1 MLPNVAPEVNPLHSD
16 STFHIFEER
25 NLNKLN
31 TGDIIL
37 CHSSGPN
44 GSRDHGLDGII
55 EWATHSPWEH
65 AGLIIRDPWWLSH
78 KGLFIFQSGDGPN
91 GYPDILNGNSKGVTL
106 NKLDDFL
113 RNRTYIFV
121 RTLENFP
128 FTESKKIQFQKTFE
142 ESHAKPYDRNLCSW
156 LGTGCGSFFGCRCCS
171 QISTPPTKK
180 TFWCSAL
187 VAFIYVQM
195 QLFDSKLDWSCQTPV
210 DLYKSDVKSPYK
222 LSPAWRLK

>member
-142 ESHAKPYDRNLCSW
+142 ESHA
-156 LGTGCGSFFGCRCCS
+156 
-171 QISTPPTKK
+171 
-180 TFWCSAL
+180 L
-187 VAFIYVQM
+187 VAQRGLWYLCVFVCVEGRTAANGLELLVPKTVM
-195 QLFDSKLDWSCQTPV
+195 
-210 DLYKSDVKSPYK
+210 
-222 LSPAWRLK
+222 